1 MKTFGWIEDVF
12 GGNLVTDPKVSAFD
26 SGFTL
31 GFGIFETMKTRGQLI
46 QFLDFH
52 LQRLSASATALQLE
66 IPANERIESA
76 IRSVLDANNPD
87 SYGRLRVSLTQ
98 GIQGVTPWTL
108 IITWQAI
115 QLWTNPASL
124 TISNVSQSE
133 TRLSKSMKTL
143 SYLENAF
150 ALQQA
155 LRNGFDDA
163 IMFDTSNH
171 VTETALANI
180 FIVKN
185 NSLYTPPASTG
196 CLLGITRHIIMREF
210 VDSLNVF
217 ERNLTL
223 SEIESAD
230 EILITSAI
238 RDVQPVQ
245 RVDSWHY
252 KSPGK
257 ITSTLQGLYR
267 EYAEGGF
274 Q

>member
-143 SYLENAF
+143 SYLGECICIA
-150 ALQQA
+150 
-155 LRNGFDDA
+155 
-163 IMFDTSNH
+163 
-171 VTETALANI
+171 
-180 FIVKN
+180 
-185 NSLYTPPASTG
+185 AST
-196 CLLGITRHIIMREF
+196 
-210 VDSLNVF
+210 
-217 ERNLTL
+217 
-223 SEIESAD
+223 
-230 EILITSAI
+230 
-238 RDVQPVQ
+238 
-245 RVDSWHY
+245 
-252 KSPGK
+252 
-257 ITSTLQGLYR
+257 
-267 EYAEGGF
+267 
-274 Q
+274 

>member
-31 GFGIFETMKTRGQLI
+31 GFGIFETMKTCGQLI

-52 LQRLSASATALQLE
+52 LQRLSASATELQLE
-66 IPANERIESA
+66 FPDIERIESA
-76 IRSVLDANNPD
+76 IRKVLDANNPD

-115 QLWTNPASL
+115 ELWANPASL

-155 LRNGFDDA
+155 LKNGFDDA

-185 NSLYTPPASTG
+185 NALYTPPASSG

-210 VDSLNVF
+210 VDSLDVF
-217 ERNLTL
+217 EQNLTL
-223 SEIESAD
+223 SDIESAD

-252 KSPGK
+252 KSPGSV
-257 ITSTLQGLYR
+257 TSTLQGLYR

>member
-1 MKTFGWIEDVF
+1 
-12 GGNLVTDPKVSAFD
+12 
-26 SGFTL
+26 
-31 GFGIFETMKTRGQLI
+31 MKTRGQLV

-66 IPANERIESA
+66 IPDNERIESA
-76 IRSVLDANNPD
+76 IRVVLEANNPD

-98 GIQGVTPWTL
+98 GIQGATPWTL
-108 IITWQAI
+108 IITWQPI
-115 QLWTNPASL
+115 ELWTNPASL
-124 TISNVSQSE
+124 TISNVRQSAS
-133 TRLSKSMKTL
+133 RLSKSMKTL

-155 LRNGFDDA
+155 FRIGFDDA
-163 IMFDTSNH
+163 IIFDTSNY

-185 NSLYTPPASTG
+185 NALYTPPASTG

-210 VDSLNVF
+210 VDTLDVF
-217 ERNLTL
+217 EQNLTI
-223 SEIESAD
+223 SDIECAD

-252 KSPGK
+252 MAPGSV
-257 ITSTLQGLYR
+257 TSTLQGLYR
-267 EYAEGGF
+267 EYAEGGY